1 MNLKLPDSLN
11 TYLHKPIYIGA
22 ASGALLLVI
31 LFIVLFVKKVRKGG
45 KKSVAPVIPEFE
57 EVFTV
62 DRKLL
67 VTAPYKV
74 GDESEIQE
82 PQLNSLILTLIVGLR
97 EHLTKVFENPSDQHK
112 AMLAIATDLESAGVV
127 PIAYTQWN
135 QSPINGIAAKVIV
148 NGVVRNAL
156 LGPTLAMVRVTAKFP
171 NSISEIVESGH
182 ANGKSIYILGIDG
195 LAYGVFEISHKLQEV
210 LKD

>member
-1 MNLKLPDSLN
+1 MKIKLPDSLN
-11 TYLHKPIYIGA
+11 SYLHKPIYVGA
-22 ASGALLLVI
+22 ASIALLVLI
-31 LFIVLFVKKVRKGG
+31 LLFVFLVRKVRNKGN
-45 KKSVAPVIPEFE
+45 KKVAPVIPEFE

-82 PQLNSLILTLIVGLR
+82 AQLDSLTLTLIVGLR

-112 AMLAIATDLESAGVV
+112 AMLAIAKDLERAGVV
-127 PIAYTQWN
+127 PIAYTQWD
-135 QSPINGIAAKVIV
+135 QSPINGIAAKAIV
-148 NGVVRNAL
+148 NGIARNVL
-156 LGPTLAMVRVTAKFP
+156 LGPTLAMIRATAKFP
-171 NSISEIVESGH
+171 DSISEIVETGH

-195 LAYGVFEISHKLQEV
+195 LAYGVFEISHELQEV